1 MEIENIKP
9 GDLILW
15 KNPDEQAWPY
25 FGAPRPRRRRPL
37 CSVSLVH
44 QLGHAYRRGDGT
56 ILTRELHLLE
66 SDGKRK
72 IVTLSTALLRQNAEE
87 IIRRDDQ

>member
-1 MEIENIKP
+1 MEIESIKP
-9 GDLILW
+9 GDLIIW
-15 KNPDEQAWPY
+15 KNPEEQAWSY
-25 FGAPRPRRRRPL
+25 FGGSYAEKHL
-37 CSVSLVH
+37 SSVSLVH
-44 QLGHAYRRGDGT
+44 QLGHAYGDRGDGT
-56 ILTRELHLLE
+56 ILTRTLHLLE